1 MRSFDYSEPTTLDE
15 AVALL
20 ARFEGKGQLLAGG
33 TDLFVEIRGH
43 TRAPDHVINLKRIAG
58 LARLGFDPEHGLECG
73 ALVTVREL
81 EVSPPVRQHYRGL
94 MQAAQELGSIQVRNR
109 ATLVGNVCRA
119 SPSAE
124 TLPPL
129 LADGASVVIHGRD
142 GARKVAF
149 ADFFTGPGRTVLK
162 PDEVLTAVHIP
173 PPPPFTGKAYIKH
186 GRRKAMELATV
197 GVAATVTMAGE
208 RIGELRIVLGA
219 VAPTV
224 IRARQAEA
232 LLTGKVPSEAL
243 LLEAGRAAM
252 DEARPISDVRASAD
266 YRRQMVGVLT
276 RRAVAQAI
284 AQVHAG
290 AVAQAKEAA
299 R

>member
-1 MRSFDYSEPTTLDE
+1 MRSFDYCEPQTLDE

-43 TRAPDHVINLKRIAG
+43 TRAPDHVINLKRIGG
-58 LARLGFDPEHGLECG
+58 LDRLSFDADRGLECG

-81 EVSPPVRQHYRGL
+81 EVSPVVGQHYRSL
-94 MQAAQELGSIQVRNR
+94 MQAARELASIQVRNR

-119 SPSAE
+119 SPSAD

-129 LADGASVVIHGRD
+129 LADGASVAIHGRD
-142 GARKVAF
+142 GTRTVAF

-162 PDEVLTAVHIP
+162 PDEVLTALHIP
-173 PPPPFTGKAYIKH
+173 APPPFTGKAYIKH

-197 GVAATVTMAGE
+197 GVAVTVTLDGE
-208 RIGELRIVLGA
+208 RIGDLRIVLGA

-224 IRARQAEA
+224 IRARHAEA
-232 LLTGKVPSEAL
+232 VLTGRVPSEAL

-252 DEARPISDVRASAD
+252 DESRPISDVRASAD

-276 RRAVAQAI
+276 RRAVAQAVE
-284 AQVHAG
+284 QVHAHAG
-290 AVAQAKEAA
+290 EAA